1 MGDALI
7 FLANAIS
14 SGAIGHYIS
23 RGLSRIDS
31 ELPILLQNEPDMTKI
46 QAIIESKGLSGEVA
60 AFAEQAR
67 HHQVNNENV
76 GNVVNFSGGSNYGYI
91 ANKIEVKNQK
101 KQIRIEAPS
110 GTIASSAIHR
120 NYTKYLIDRY
130 HEFKKADV
138 GKANMNFTI
147 FYDAIKR
154 EFGAKWDH
162 IQLSRFELVVTYIQQ
177 RIERTVLGK
186 NNKANGK
193 KLYSTFTEY
202 CAKHGG

>member
-1 MGDALI
+1 MGEALI

-14 SGAIGHYIS
+14 SGAIGHYVS

-31 ELPILLQNEPDMTKI
+31 ELPILLQNESDMAKI
-46 QAIIESKGLSGEVA
+46 EAIIESKGLSGEVA

-67 HHQVNNENV
+67 YHQVNNENV

-101 KQIRIEAPS
+101 KQVRIEAPS
-110 GTIASSAIHR
+110 GTIASSVIHR

-130 HEFKKADV
+130 HKFKKEDV
-138 GKANMNFTI
+138 GKAKMNYAV
-147 FYDAIKR
+147 FYEAIKR

-162 IQLSRFELVVTYIQQ
+162 IQLSRFELVVSYIQQ

-186 NNKANGK
+186 NNKVNGK
-193 KLYSTFTEY
+193 KSYSTFTEY

>member
-1 MGDALI
+1 MGEALI
-7 FLANAIS
+7 FLASAIS
-14 SGAIGHYIS
+14 SGAIGHYVS

-31 ELPILLQNEPDMTKI
+31 ELPILLQNESDVAKI
-46 QAIIESKGLSGEVA
+46 EAIIESKGLSREVA
-60 AFAEQAR
+60 AFAEQAQ

-76 GNVVNFSGGSNYGYI
+76 GNVVNFSGGSSYGYI

-101 KQIRIEAPS
+101 KQVRIEAPL

-138 GKANMNFTI
+138 GKAKMNYTV
-147 FYDAIKR
+147 FYGAMKR

-162 IQLSRFELVVTYIQQ
+162 VQLSRFELVVPYIQQ

-193 KLYSTFTEY
+193 KSYSTFAEH
-202 CAKHGG
+202 CAKHVG